1 MGALVSGRNSTP
13 PLPIPELGP
22 SLGKL
27 CDVPK
32 RAEPGVGARRI
43 SLDDVRLD
51 LVAAIFE
58 LAAAARAFGASG
70 DRADAVTSLSRNA
83 LLQPWRQAVSH
94 AGRRISDT
102 LNAQLAA
109 AAAESRLP
117 QRKLQR
123 LLLTEEN
130 AGGIAARLGS
140 GGAGFVIALDALE
153 RTIPRASANG
163 AGGDAGFA
171 EWGEHL
177 TAAARQLEAAWLA
190 LESAAQQEEAG
201 WQVEVERVRA
211 WHRPHWPL
219 WLATTLVVIVATYL
233 GLLLGGYLTVP
244 DVLRGF
250 VNAWWYRS

>member
-1 MGALVSGRNSTP
+1 MGALVNGRESTP
-13 PLPIPELGP
+13 ALPIPELGP

-27 CDVPK
+27 CDVP
-32 RAEPGVGARRI
+32 RTPEPGAGASRI
-43 SLDDVRLD
+43 SLDDVRLN

-58 LAAAARAFGASG
+58 LAAAGRAFAASG
-70 DRADAVTSLSRNA
+70 DREDAVASLSRSA
-83 LLQPWRQAVSH
+83 LLQPWEQAVSH

-130 AGGIAARLGS
+130 ATGIAARLGS

-153 RTIPRASANG
+153 RTIPQASGNG
-163 AGGDAGFA
+163 ARGDAGFA
-171 EWGEHL
+171 EWREHL

-190 LESAAQQEEAG
+190 LESAAQQEEAE
-201 WQVEVERVRA
+201 WQIEVERVRV
-211 WHRPHWPL
+211 WHRPRWPL
-219 WLATTLVVIVATYL
+219 WLATALVIIVATYL
-233 GLLLGGYLTVP
+233 GLLLGGYLPVP
-244 DVLRGF
+244 EVLRGF